1 MATRRQPLIPGWL
14 IPGISA
20 ATLVVAVALAA
31 FLALW
36 WNAPQGDWVAVWQD
50 SYLWHVVR
58 FSFWQAFLSALLS
71 VVPAIFLA
79 RALYRRRFPG
89 RQVLLRLC
97 AMTLILPV
105 LVAVFGILSV
115 YGRQGW
121 LASLWQSLG
130 LEWTFS
136 PYGLQG
142 ILLAHVF
149 FNLPMASRLLLQA
162 LENIP
167 GEQRQLAAQ
176 LGMRGWH
183 FFRFVEWP
191 WLRRQIPPVAA
202 LIFMLCFASFATVL
216 SLGGGPQATTI
227 ELAIYQA
234 LSYDYDPARAAM
246 LALIQMVC
254 CLGLVLLSQRLSKA
268 IAPGTTLLQGWRD
281 PDDRLHS
288 RICDTALI
296 VLALLLLL
304 PPLLAVIVDGV
315 NRQLPEVL
323 AQPVLWQAL
332 WTSLRIALA
341 AGVLCVVLTMM
352 LLWSS
357 RELRARQKMLAGQ
370 ALEMSGMLILAMP
383 GIVLAT
389 GFFLLLNNTIGLP
402 QSADGIVIFT
412 NALMAIPYALKVL
425 ENPMRDITARYSM
438 LCQSLGIEGWSRLKV
453 VELRALKRPLAQ
465 ALAFACVLS
474 IGDFGVVALFGNDD
488 FRTLPFYLY
497 QQIGSYRSQDGA
509 VTALILLLLCF
520 LLFTVIEKYRGE
532 MLKLT
537 DITWLY
543 HHLPMRFSLTVE
555 RGEQVAI
562 LGPSGAGK
570 STLLNLIAGFL
581 TPASGLLTLDGVDHT
596 TTPPSR
602 RPVSMLFQENNLF
615 SHLTV
620 AQNIGL
626 GLNPGLKLNAA
637 QQKKMHAIAH
647 QMGIDNL
654 MARLP
659 GELSGGQRQRVALA
673 RCLVRE
679 QPILLLDEPFSALDP
694 ALRQEMLTLVSTSC
708 QQQKMTLLMV
718 SHSMED
724 AARIATRSVVVADG
738 RIAWQGK
745 TDELLSG
752 KASASALLGIKG

>member
-1 MATRRQPLIPGWL
+1 M
-14 IPGISA
+14 
-20 ATLVVAVALAA
+20 VAVALAA

-36 WNAPQGDWVAVWQD
+36 WNAPQDDWVAVWQD

-71 VVPAIFLA
+71 VIPAIFLA

-89 RQVLLRLC
+89 RLALLRLC

-115 YGRQGW
+115 YGRRGW
-121 LASLWQSLG
+121 LATLCQSLG
-130 LEWTFS
+130 LEWTFFALR
-136 PYGLQG
+136 PARYFAGPC
-142 ILLAHVF
+142 V
-149 FNLPMASRLLLQA
+149 FNLPMASRLLLGHWKTSPANSVNLPPSLGCVAGIFPLRRMAVVTATNPAGCCAYLYA
-162 LENIP
+162 LF
-167 GEQRQLAAQ
+167 RQLRHRAIA
-176 LGMRGWH
+176 
-183 FFRFVEWP
+183 
-191 WLRRQIPPVAA
+191 
-202 LIFMLCFASFATVL
+202 
-216 SLGGGPQATTI
+216 GGGPQATTI

-246 LALIQMVC
+246 LALLQMVC

-288 RICDTALI
+288 RICDTVLI

-370 ALEMSGMLILAMP
+370 VLEMSGMLILAMP

-453 VELRALKRPLAQ
+453 VELRA
-465 ALAFACVLS
+465 
-474 IGDFGVVALFGNDD
+474 
-488 FRTLPFYLY
+488 
-497 QQIGSYRSQDGA
+497 
-509 VTALILLLLCF
+509 
-520 LLFTVIEKYRGE
+520 
-532 MLKLT
+532 
-537 DITWLY
+537 
-543 HHLPMRFSLTVE
+543 
-555 RGEQVAI
+555 
-562 LGPSGAGK
+562 
-570 STLLNLIAGFL
+570 
-581 TPASGLLTLDGVDHT
+581 
-596 TTPPSR
+596 
-602 RPVSMLFQENNLF
+602 
-615 SHLTV
+615 
-620 AQNIGL
+620 
-626 GLNPGLKLNAA
+626 
-637 QQKKMHAIAH
+637 
-647 QMGIDNL
+647 
-654 MARLP
+654 
-659 GELSGGQRQRVALA
+659 
-673 RCLVRE
+673 
-679 QPILLLDEPFSALDP
+679 
-694 ALRQEMLTLVSTSC
+694 
-708 QQQKMTLLMV
+708 
-718 SHSMED
+718 
-724 AARIATRSVVVADG
+724 
-738 RIAWQGK
+738 
-745 TDELLSG
+745 
-752 KASASALLGIKG
+752 

>member
-14 IPGISA
+14 IPGVSA

-89 RQVLLRLC
+89 RQMLLRLC

-520 LLFTVIEKYRGE
+520 LLFTVIENIPGE

-581 TPASGLLTLDGVDHT
+581 TPASGLLTIDGVDHT

-718 SHSMED
+718 SHSVED

>member
-1 MATRRQPLIPGWL
+1 M
-14 IPGISA
+14 
-20 ATLVVAVALAA
+20 VAVALAA

-36 WNAPQGDWVAVWQD
+36 WNAPQGNWVAVWQD

-89 RQVLLRLC
+89 RLALLRLC

-121 LASLWQSLG
+121 LASLCQSLG

-149 FNLPMASRLLLQA
+149 FNLPMASRLLLGHWKTFPA
-162 LENIP
+162 NNVSLP
-167 GEQRQLAAQ
+167 PSLGCAA
-176 LGMRGWH
+176 GI
-183 FFRFVEWP
+183 FP
-191 WLRRQIPPVAA
+191 LRRMAVATATNPPVAA

-246 LALIQMVC
+246 LALLQMVC

-288 RICDTALI
+288 RICDTVLI

-389 GFFLLLNNTIGLP
+389 GFFYCSTTLSACHNLL
-402 QSADGIVIFT
+402 
-412 NALMAIPYALKVL
+412 
-425 ENPMRDITARYSM
+425 
-438 LCQSLGIEGWSRLKV
+438 
-453 VELRALKRPLAQ
+453 
-465 ALAFACVLS
+465 
-474 IGDFGVVALFGNDD
+474 
-488 FRTLPFYLY
+488 
-497 QQIGSYRSQDGA
+497 
-509 VTALILLLLCF
+509 TAL
-520 LLFTVIEKYRGE
+520 
-532 MLKLT
+532 
-537 DITWLY
+537 
-543 HHLPMRFSLTVE
+543 
-555 RGEQVAI
+555 
-562 LGPSGAGK
+562 
-570 STLLNLIAGFL
+570 
-581 TPASGLLTLDGVDHT
+581 
-596 TTPPSR
+596 
-602 RPVSMLFQENNLF
+602 
-615 SHLTV
+615 
-620 AQNIGL
+620 
-626 GLNPGLKLNAA
+626 
-637 QQKKMHAIAH
+637 
-647 QMGIDNL
+647 
-654 MARLP
+654 
-659 GELSGGQRQRVALA
+659 
-673 RCLVRE
+673 
-679 QPILLLDEPFSALDP
+679 
-694 ALRQEMLTLVSTSC
+694 
-708 QQQKMTLLMV
+708 
-718 SHSMED
+718 
-724 AARIATRSVVVADG
+724 
-738 RIAWQGK
+738 
-745 TDELLSG
+745 
-752 KASASALLGIKG
+752 

>member
-14 IPGISA
+14 IPGLCA
-20 ATLVVAVALAA
+20 AALMIIIALAA

-36 WNAPQGDWVAVWQD
+36 LNAPPGAWSTIWQD

-58 FSFWQAFLSALLS
+58 FSFWQAFLSAALS

-89 RQVLLRLC
+89 RLALLRLC

-121 LASLWQSLG
+121 LASLWQMLG
-130 LEWTFS
+130 LQWTFS

-149 FNLPMASRLLLQA
+149 FNLPMASRLLLQS
-162 LENIP
+162 LESIP

-234 LSYDYDPARAAM
+234 LSFDYDPARAAM

-254 CLGLVLLSQRLSKA
+254 CLALVLLSQRLSKA
-268 IAPGTTLLQGWRD
+268 IAPGMTLTQGWRD

-288 RICDTALI
+288 RLTDALLI
-296 VLALLLLL
+296 ILALLLLL
-304 PPLLAVIVDGV
+304 PPLLAVVVDGV
-315 NRQLPEVL
+315 NRSLPEVL
-323 AQPVLWQAL
+323 AQPVLWQAV

-357 RELRARQKMLAGQ
+357 RELRQRQRVFAGQ
-370 ALEMSGMLILAMP
+370 TLELCGMLILAMP

-389 GFFLLLNNTIGLP
+389 GFFLLLNNSVGLP
-402 QSADGIVIFT
+402 ESADGIVIFT

-425 ENPMRDITARYSM
+425 ENPMRDITARYGM
-438 LCQSLGIEGWSRLKV
+438 LCQSLGIEGGARLKI

-465 ALAFACVLS
+465 ALAFACILS
-474 IGDFGVVALFGNDD
+474 IGDFGVVALFGNDN

-520 LLFTVIEKYRGE
+520 TLFTLIEK
-532 MLKLT
+532 
-537 DITWLY
+537 
-543 HHLPMRFSLTVE
+543 
-555 RGEQVAI
+555 
-562 LGPSGAGK
+562 
-570 STLLNLIAGFL
+570 
-581 TPASGLLTLDGVDHT
+581 
-596 TTPPSR
+596 
-602 RPVSMLFQENNLF
+602 
-615 SHLTV
+615 
-620 AQNIGL
+620 
-626 GLNPGLKLNAA
+626 
-637 QQKKMHAIAH
+637 
-647 QMGIDNL
+647 
-654 MARLP
+654 LP
-659 GELSGGQRQRVALA
+659 GRHA
-673 RCLVRE
+673 
-679 QPILLLDEPFSALDP
+679 
-694 ALRQEMLTLVSTSC
+694 
-708 QQQKMTLLMV
+708 
-718 SHSMED
+718 
-724 AARIATRSVVVADG
+724 
-738 RIAWQGK
+738 K
-745 TDELLSG
+745 TD
-752 KASASALLGIKG
+752 